1 MKEDK
6 STPAK
11 VVKKGNKTTFYC
23 GKKAVSN
30 EQKAEA
36 VEKVTKEVPD
46 GC

>member
-23 GKKAVSN
+23 GKKAVMN

-36 VEKVTKEVPD
+36 AEKGKKEVVD
-46 GC
+46 VS

>member
-6 STPAK
+6 TTPAK

-23 GKKAVSN
+23 GKKAVLN

-36 VEKVTKEVPD
+36 AEKEKKGVTD
-46 GC
+46 GS